1 MAAPVP
7 LVVAPLEL
15 FIRYKTFL
23 CFWCCT
29 SASCGKTPHKHSPV
43 PTLVLQF
50 PFLQLSLNLV

>member
-1 MAAPVP
+1 MAAPDPPVVVP
-7 LVVAPLEL
+7 WEL
-15 FIRYKTFL
+15 FVKAFD

-29 SASCGKTPHKHSPV
+29 SALCGKTPHKHNPV

>member
-7 LVVAPLEL
+7 LMVAPWEL
-15 FIRYKTFL
+15 FIMYKAFH

-29 SASCGKTPHKHSPV
+29 LASCGKTHKRTPV